1 MENLKIKK
9 SLKKVAMTTHLDD
22 DKKII
27 YNLSTECVV
36 LSKEI
41 ETLQEEIFNLKKINQ
56 TQKIAFENLF
66 NEKEL
71 VYQQYKDQLNL
82 NEAQLH
88 ELKKLDLLV
97 DYFHTKYE
105 LCPFIDNSNMEN
117 LYFIGK

>member
-1 MENLKIKK
+1 MKKKIP
-9 SLKKVAMTTHLDD
+9 KKVAAITHLDD

-71 VYQQYKDQLNL
+71 LYQQYKN
-82 NEAQLH
+82 
-88 ELKKLDLLV
+88 
-97 DYFHTKYE
+97 
-105 LCPFIDNSNMEN
+105 
-117 LYFIGK
+117 